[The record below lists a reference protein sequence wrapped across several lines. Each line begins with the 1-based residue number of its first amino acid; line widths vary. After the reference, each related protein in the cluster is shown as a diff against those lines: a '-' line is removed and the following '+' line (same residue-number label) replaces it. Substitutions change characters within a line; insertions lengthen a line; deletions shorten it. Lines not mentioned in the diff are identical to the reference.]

1 MKKLLF
7 LFSVLSFYAF
17 NSKIEIAAM
26 PQTNALLYADV
37 IFLGQVTKS
46 DSLGFYVRVDE
57 EICNNTTDKSLF
69 KKKEVYVAHD
79 IRKRTRYSFGRPR
92 KEIQMI
98 FTLKYDA
105 KTKTIKPF
113 YYNFGME
120 VVAKENNSCYVY
132 GGTKGMFVSNKE
144 AIKGIKLFKSC
155 YDGFQ
160 TAWDNGFLKSKISDA
175 EIKKAK
181 ESNAA
186 AKIWI
191 EEIETRNSYYK
202 NLKK

>member
-7 LFSVLSFYAF
+7 IFSILSFYAF
-17 NSKIEIAAM
+17 NSKEVAAV

-37 IFLGQVTKS
+37 IFLGQVIKS

-57 EICNNTTDKSLF
+57 EICNNTTDKLLF
-69 KKKEVYVAHD
+69 KKKEIYVSHD
-79 IRKRTRYSFGRPR
+79 IRKRTRYSYGAPR

-113 YYNFGME
+113 YYSFGLE

-144 AIKGIKLFKSC
+144 TIKGIKLFKSC
-155 YDGFQ
+155 YHNLQGV
-160 TAWDNGFLKSKISDA
+160 WDHEFLKSKISDV

-191 EEIETRNSYYK
+191 DEIETRNSYYK